1 MTNRPALRRL
11 DGDQPA
17 NAFASR
23 PVAGTTRVMQPGTTP
38 LALSSIARDDMAMLS
53 SLLML
58 LAQATAA
65 PTPPSTAATAPARP
79 AATWPARDAQFTIHD
94 FHFRSGETMPALRIN
109 YTTLG
114 KPHRNAQG
122 EIDNAVMVLHG
133 TGGTGRQF
141 LGPQFADE
149 LYGPGQPLDITRY
162 WIILPDGIGHGK
174 SSKPSDGLHMRFP
187 HYDYDDMVEAQY
199 RLLHEGLGIRRM
211 RLVMGT
217 SMGCMHSLVWGE
229 THPDF
234 VRALMPLACEPV
246 EIAGLNRMW
255 RQLTIDGI
263 EADPAW
269 AGGEYRSP
277 PTQGLRTAAS
287 LLFVA
292 GAAPLYFQ
300 AQYPK
305 REAAEAFARERV
317 AASIAGTDANDLIYQ
332 IDASRTYAPWAR
344 LEAIVTPTTWVNSA
358 DDFIN
363 PRNLDLPMRAVARMK
378 DARFRLIPESAETRG
393 HGTHSAARFWK
404 QDLADLLQ
412 RTQ

>member
-1 MTNRPALRRL
+1 
-11 DGDQPA
+11 
-17 NAFASR
+17 
-23 PVAGTTRVMQPGTTP
+23 
-38 LALSSIARDDMAMLS
+38 MLS
-53 SLLML
+53 LLPFLLM
-58 LAQATAA
+58 QAAAA
-65 PTPPSTAATAPARP
+65 PTPPLAPATPAAAAATK
-79 AATWPARDAQFTIHD
+79 WPARDAQFTIKD
-94 FHFRSGETMPALRIN
+94 FRFRSGETLPALRIN

-114 KPHRNAQG
+114 SPHRNARG

-141 LGPQFADE
+141 LSPQFADD

-187 HYDYDDMVEAQY
+187 HYDYDDMVAAQY
-199 RLLHEGLGIRRM
+199 RLLHDGLGIRKM
-211 RLVMGT
+211 RLIMGT

-229 THPDF
+229 TYPDF
-234 VRALMPLACEPV
+234 ARALMPLACEPI

-255 RQLTIDGI
+255 RTLAVDGI
-263 EADPAW
+263 RADPAW

-277 PTQGLRTAAS
+277 PLQGLRTAAS

-292 GAAPLYFQ
+292 GAAPVYFQ
-300 AQYPK
+300 AQYP
-305 REAAEAFARERV
+305 RRDAAEAFARQRV
-317 AASIAGTDANDLIYQ
+317 AASIAGIDANDLIYQ
-332 IDASRTYAPWAR
+332 VEASRTYDPWPR
-344 LEAIVTPTTWVNSA
+344 LDAITAPTTWINSA

-363 PRNLDLPMRAVARMK
+363 PRFLDYPQRAVARMK

-393 HGTHSAARFWK
+393 HGTHTAARFWK
-404 QDLADLLQ
+404 QDLIDLLR